1 MRLTC
6 FIIVNTAFVIVV
18 IDNAINLTNTL
29 DRLAITPVITATLF
43 LYSDCLPFE

>member
-6 FIIVNTAFVIVV
+6 FIIVNTAFVIVA

-29 DRLAITPVITATLF
+29 DRLSITPVMIAPLS
-43 LYSDCLPFE
+43 LYFDCLPFE